1 MSVVAERLS
10 QVTLGEPQ
18 VYKNLVMFP
27 LIAEGNVEPR
37 YQLLDDALAQGSARV
52 TEVSESGSVPELK
65 FVNEGERPVLLLDGE
80 ELVGAK
86 QNRIL
91 NLTVL
96 APAHKSIVIPVSCVE
111 AGRWRADSSEFA
123 SAKRTHYA
131 AGRASNAA
139 HVSESLRSSGT
150 RRSNQSE
157 VWDDISAKSERM
169 ESFSDTGAAAVMYET
184 HRARLDDYLGA
195 FTAANNQAGA
205 LFCISGEVVG
215 FDLFDSAETLASLL
229 PKLVQSYALDAIDAG
244 DRESNVTSA
253 EKVSAANLIKDAA
266 NASVEQ
272 FPAVG
277 EGDDL
282 RLQGKCL
289 SGGSLVVDE
298 RIIHLSV
305 FRIQQ
310 EGHSGSGNRGSRL
323 ARASMRR
330 RNQII
335 E

>member
-10 QVTLGEPQ
+10 QVSLGEPQ
-18 VYKNLVMFP
+18 VYKNLVLFP

-65 FVNEGERPVLLLDGE
+65 FSNVGDRPVLLLDGE

-91 NLTVL
+91 NLTVM
-96 APAHKSIVIPVSCVE
+96 APANKTIVIPVSCVE
-111 AGRWRADSSEFA
+111 SGRWRAESHEFV
-123 SAKRTHYA
+123 SAMRTHYA
-131 AGRASNAA
+131 AGRARKAA
-139 HVSESLRSSGT
+139 NVSESLSTSGT
-150 RRSNQSE
+150 RHSDQGE
-157 VWDDISAKSERM
+157 VWADISEKSIRM
-169 ESFSDTGAAAVMYET
+169 ESVSSTGAAAAMYDT
-184 HRARLDDYLGA
+184 HRASLDDYLGA
-195 FTAANNQAGA
+195 FSAIDNQAGA
-205 LFCISGEVVG
+205 LFCINGKVVG

-244 DRESNVTSA
+244 DQESKADKQSA
-253 EKVSAANLIKDAA
+253 GKLIEDAA
-266 NASVEQ
+266 NATVER

-282 RLQGKCL
+282 RLRGEHL
-289 SGGSLVVDE
+289 SGGALLVDE
-298 RIIHLSV
+298 RIIHLCV
-305 FRIQQ
+305 FRLR
-310 EGHSGSGNRGSRL
+310 EENRTGSGERRGGI
-323 ARASMRR
+323 ARASMRQR
-330 RNQII
+330 GRIF

>member
-10 QVTLGEPQ
+10 QVSLGEPRAH
-18 VYKNLVMFP
+18 KNLVMFP
-27 LIAEGNVEPR
+27 LLADGNVEPR
-37 YQLLDDALAQGSARV
+37 YQLLDDVLAQGSARV

-96 APAHKSIVIPVSCVE
+96 APANKSIVIPVSCVE
-111 AGRWRADSSEFA
+111 AGRWRAESSEFA

-139 HVSESLRSSGT
+139 HVSESLRTSGT
-150 RRSNQSE
+150 RHSNQGE
-157 VWDDISAKSERM
+157 VWADISEKSERM
-169 ESFSDTGAAAVMYET
+169 ESFSGTGAAAAMYET
-184 HRARLDDYLGA
+184 HRARLDDYLAA
-195 FTAANNQAGA
+195 FSATDNQAGA
-205 LFCISGEVVG
+205 LFCINGEVVG
-215 FDLFDSAETLASLL
+215 FDLFDSAETLANLL
-229 PKLVQSYALDAIDAG
+229 LKLVQSYALDAIDAG
-244 DRESNVTSA
+244 DREGKA
-253 EKVSAANLIKDAA
+253 EKQSAKKLIEDAH
-266 NASVEQ
+266 NAAVEQ

-282 RLQGKCL
+282 RLRGKRL
-289 SGGSLVVDE
+289 SGGALVVEE
-298 RIIHLSV
+298 RIVHLSV
-305 FRIQQ
+305 FRLREDSRTGSQ
-310 EGHSGSGNRGSRL
+310 ERQGRIV
-323 ARASMRR
+323 RASMRR
-330 RNQII
+330 RRQII